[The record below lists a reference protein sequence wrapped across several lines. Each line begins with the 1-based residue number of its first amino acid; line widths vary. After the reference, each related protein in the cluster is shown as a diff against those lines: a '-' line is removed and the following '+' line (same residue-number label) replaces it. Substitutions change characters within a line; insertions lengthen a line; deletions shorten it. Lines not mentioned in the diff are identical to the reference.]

1 MVTYPVM
8 MFLMNQLSL
17 VWLTVMGEGAGVG
30 IFLSG
35 VTMVMWLDM
44 IPFPLSCQALV
55 FNFFTVCNRMGLL

>member
-1 MVTYPVM
+1 MVTYSVM
-8 MFLMNQLSL
+8 MFLMDQSSP
-17 VWLTVMGEGAGVG
+17 VWIISMGEGAGVG

-35 VTMVMWLDM
+35 VTMVIWLDM

>member
-44 IPFPLSCQALV
+44 IPFPLSLLDLV
-55 FNFFTVCNRMGLL
+55 FYLFTVFK